1 MSKLFVNACAREDSR
16 TLVIAKDVIQKIGGD
31 VVELE
36 LFKEG
41 LKELDTERLKKRDL
55 LLKKN
60 ALDDPRFFYAKQ
72 FAEADEIIIA
82 APFWD
87 LSFPAVLKIY
97 IENITVS
104 GITFQYI
111 DGRPIGLCRAKKLTY
126 VTTSGGEIFED
137 FGYTY
142 LRALAKNFYG
152 IPETVAVRAMNLDVM
167 QIDAESVLKDADIS
181 VVY

>member
-1 MSKLFVNACAREDSR
+1 
-16 TLVIAKDVIQKIGGD
+16 LVIAKDVIQKIGGD

-60 ALDDPRFFYAKQ
+60 ALDDPMFFYAKQ

-152 IPETVAVRAMNLDVM
+152 IPEIVAVRAMNLDVM

-181 VVY
+181 MVY